1 MTQTREDQIRRT
13 RLARRSVVVLG
24 AAGAV
29 GTAVVLGV
37 GTASTTASSTVTGD
51 GSGTTTSGTAAQTG
65 NQSGNQTGNQ
75 SGNQSGNQRS
85 TTPLVSSGV
94 GGSSHAKSSGS

>member
-65 NQSGNQTGNQ
+65 NQSGNQ
-75 SGNQSGNQRS
+75 SGNQRS
-85 TTPLVSSGV
+85 TTPLVSSGG